1 MKTKPTEHLE
11 KSLARVA
18 DEHGM
23 DQERLRRWVSFLA
36 LCGVREK
43 AVAQGILKS

>member
-1 MKTKPTEHLE
+1 MKTKPTERLE

-36 LCGVREK
+36 LCGVLEK